1 MRLAALLCLLAL
13 PAAGAAMTPDSAR
26 DPNLWLEA
34 PSSPQA
40 LDWVKG
46 QNARSLAVLQGDPHY
61 ETFYQQALAIGQA
74 QDRVPVPAQLN
85 GQIFNFWQDADH
97 VRGLWRRTT
106 LDDFRAATPHWVPVL
121 DIDALAKAEH
131 ANWVW
136 KGADC
141 LEPEER
147 LCLTALS
154 DGGED
159 AVVEREFDVTKGAY
173 VSNGFSIP
181 RAKMFVDWES
191 ADSLLIATD
200 WGPGSMTASGYP
212 FIVKRL
218 HRGEKLSDAKEV
230 FRGTA
235 KDVQVVPMALNDGQ
249 GNHVMLIQQ
258 GLDFFRSAWFRVTP
272 AGVKKLALPEKI
284 EISGLLHN
292 KLAVKLDE
300 AWVRPGAAPIP
311 AGSLAVLDMS
321 RPNAA
326 PEQVF
331 VPGPRQSLD
340 TVAVTRDKLVAAM
353 YDNVRGRILA
363 FTPDQGGWKTTRL
376 PLPDNVATDVVS
388 SGIRDNHVFLDVTG
402 FLTPG
407 SLWLADLDG
416 GAPAMIKQ
424 SPPRF
429 DAGRDVVEQFEATSK
444 DGTKIPYFVVHPKTM
459 KADGSNPTLLYAYGG
474 FQISEVPKY
483 SGALGKLWLEHGG
496 VYVLA
501 NIRGGGEFGPAWHEA
516 ALKTHRQ
523 RAYDDFAAVAK
534 DIIARRITSPRRL
547 GIEGG
552 SNGGLLMG
560 VEFEQHPDLWDATVI
575 AVPLLDMLRFEQIA
589 AGASWVGEYGTVGKP
604 EERTFLAKISP
615 YANLRAGVH
624 YPMPFI
630 YTTTK
635 DDRVGPQHARKFAAK
650 MAALHLPYLYYE
662 AIEGG
667 HSAGA
672 NAREQAE
679 EKALEMTY
687 LTRQLM
693 DE

>member
-13 PAAGAAMTPDSAR
+13 PAAGAAMAPDDAK
-26 DPNLWLEA
+26 DPNLWLEPVNGA
-34 PSSPQA
+34 RA
-40 LDWVKG
+40 LDWVKQ
-46 QNARSLAVLQGDPHY
+46 QNARSLAVLKGDKHY
-61 ETFYQQALAIGQA
+61 QTFYDQALAIAQA
-74 QDRVPVPAQLN
+74 QDRVPVPAQIN
-85 GQIFNFWQDADH
+85 GQVFNFWQDAEH
-97 VRGLWRRTT
+97 VRGLWRRTG
-106 LDDFRAATPHWVPVL
+106 LDDYRPPTPHWTPVL
-121 DIDALAKAEH
+121 DVDALAKAEH

-136 KGADC
+136 KGANC

-159 AVVEREFDVTKGAY
+159 AVVEREFDVTKAAF
-173 VSNGFSIP
+173 VSAGFSLP
-181 RAKMFVDWES
+181 RAKMNLDWES
-191 ADSLLIATD
+191 ADSLLVATD
-200 WGPGSMTASGYP
+200 WGPGSMTESGYP

-218 HRGEKLSDAKEV
+218 HRGEKLGDAKEV

-235 KDVQVVPMALNDGQ
+235 KDVQVGPTALTDGQ
-249 GNHVMLIQQ
+249 GHHVMLIQQ
-258 GLDFFRSAWFRVTP
+258 GLDFFHSAWFRVTP
-272 AGVKKLALPEKI
+272 SGVEKLALPQKVEV
-284 EISGLLHN
+284 SGLLRN
-292 KLAVKLDE
+292 QLIVKLDE
-300 AWVRPGAAPIP
+300 PWPRPGAATIP
-311 AGSLAVLDMS
+311 AGSLAALDMGAK
-321 RPNAA
+321 NAV
-326 PEQVF
+326 PQPVF
-331 VPGPRQSLD
+331 VPGPRQSLEE
-340 TVAVTRDKLVAAM
+340 VAVTRDRLVAAV

-363 FTPDQGGWKTTRL
+363 FAPDMGAWQSTRL
-376 PLPDNVATDVVS
+376 ALPDNVSVSVVS
-388 SGIRDNHVFLDVTG
+388 TTIRNNQVFLGVTG

-407 SLWLADLDG
+407 SLWFADLDG
-416 GAPAMIKQ
+416 GAPALIKQ

-429 DAGRDVVEQFEATSK
+429 DASRDVVEQFEATSA
-444 DGTKIPYFVVHPKTM
+444 DGTKIPYFVVRPKDM

-474 FQISEVPKY
+474 FQVSELPIY

-534 DIIARRITSPRRL
+534 DIIARKITSPRRL

-560 VEFEQHPDLWDATVI
+560 VEFEQHPDLWHAAVI
-575 AVPLLDMLRFEQIA
+575 QVPLLDMLRFEQIA
-589 AGASWVGEYGTVGKP
+589 AGASWVGEYGSVTKP
-604 EERTFLAKISP
+604 EERAFLAGISP

-630 YTTTK
+630 YTTSK
-635 DDRVGPQHARKFAAK
+635 DDRVGPEHARKFAAK
-650 MAALHLPYLYYE
+650 MAALHLSYLYYE

-667 HSAGA
+667 HAAGA
-672 NAREQAE
+672 NAREQSE

-693 DE
+693 E